1 MQSARTG
8 QERCIHSN
16 GGSQGAHSLMVEQL
30 TKWISAGIPTFF
42 YTDFKGEKF
51 HCHPLDDLKNQEIEF
66 SFGGDVPRNN
76 SPHKPHHS
84 PLSYKHYIQK
94 FEAVAEHI
102 RAGNTYLLNLTLPTL
117 IETPYSL
124 QEIYAMAH
132 APYKLRVRDE
142 FVCFSPEPFITI
154 EENTIHTYPMKGTI
168 DASHPNAIETLLN
181 DPKELAEHTMIVD
194 LLRNDLGIVAT
205 DIQVEAFRTIS
216 TIDTGAKQLLQTSSH
231 ISGKLSPAWRENIGD
246 ILKSLLPAGSI
257 SGTPKKRTVEIIE
270 EIEGYDR
277 GYFTGV
283 FGYFDGKNLY
293 SAVAI
298 RFIENINGT
307 LVYKSGGG
315 ITAES
320 DCSKEYQEMIDK
332 IYIP

>member
-1 MQSARTG
+1 
-8 QERCIHSN
+8 
-16 GGSQGAHSLMVEQL
+16 MVEQL
-30 TKWISAGIPTFF
+30 TRWISAGTPTFF
-42 YTDFKGEKF
+42 YTDFKGEKL
-51 HCHPLDDLKNQEIEF
+51 HCHQLDDLQNQEIEF
-66 SFGGDVPRNN
+66 SFGGDVPNRN
-76 SPHKPHHS
+76 SPHKPLHF
-84 PLSYKHYIQK
+84 PLSYENYLQK
-94 FEAVAEHI
+94 FEAVSEHI
-102 RAGNTYLLNLTLPTL
+102 RAGNSYLLNLTVPTV

-132 APYKLRVRDE
+132 APYKLHIRDE

-168 DASHPNAIETLLN
+168 DASHPNAIETLLH

-216 TIDTGAKQLLQTSSH
+216 TIDTGAKQLHQTSSH

-298 RFIENINGT
+298 RFIEKINGT